1 LENPEKEVNIK
12 DLDQVSDWAFEATY
26 MLYKNDIIG
35 TKDGYLIPKAC
46 ITRKEVVESL
56 GKVVNVDGDYK
67 PINFEDIGE
76 LNEDELEGLLK
87 VYSAGLIKGKDEKT
101 FAPDD
106 LITRAELSKLLSM
119 LYEKDL
125 VYNIQN

>member
-1 LENPEKEVNIK
+1 
-12 DLDQVSDWAFEATY
+12 

-35 TKDGYLIPKAC
+35 TKDGYLIPKSC